1 MKWTPKQQEVINA
14 RGCNLLVSAAAGSGK
29 TAVLVERIIH
39 LICDE
44 ENPIDIDRLLVMTFT
59 SAAAGEMRERILKAI
74 EEKLAKDPAQEHLQV
89 QAALVHR
96 AQITTI
102 DSFCLSLI
110 RDHFNLLDID
120 PAFRIGDEG
129 ELMLLRGDVMEDML
143 EEYYE
148 KDDPVFSQ
156 FVENYASGK
165 SDSGIEDYIM
175 QVYTFSQS
183 NPFPREWLDQCR
195 QELLEM
201 NEEELDGTP
210 WMRFLLEDVRRQ
222 AEEWAEQLTDAME
235 VCGQEGGP
243 HMYLPTLQ
251 TELELVRK
259 IGAAKDY
266 GALYEALQNA
276 EFGRMAAAR
285 GKTIDPEKKE
295 YAAAARDRVKKAV
308 KAMVQQYGQSPADAV
323 DELAG
328 SRDVVLKLLELAGE
342 FHRRYQEAKRDKNIV
357 DFNDLEHEALRVLVK
372 REDKKLSYTPVAD
385 ELSKR
390 YAQILVDEY
399 QDSNDV
405 QETLIKSLSAER
417 FGRPNVFMVGDVKQ
431 SIYKFRLARPE
442 LFMKKY
448 ECYEDYG
455 AGKDNGP
462 EGGMEGAEAVGEEKS
477 GMSGAAAVGG
487 EDAAAA
493 KGRKAETGMDDA
505 GAPGEEKAEVSG
517 EGKIL
522 AEALPAE
529 KDPAMNRDRTEAE
542 EESVRGKKIEL
553 RQNFRSRASVLDS
566 INEVFFQIM
575 TRNLGNI
582 QYTDKVALH
591 AGASFARTE
600 NLVGTPTELL
610 LVDTGSKALGPN
622 NEELEDYTSRE
633 IEARLIASRIRELT
647 DPKTGLS
654 VWDKEAGCYRL
665 ARYGDMVILLR
676 SLTGWTD
683 SFLNVLT
690 QEDIPAFAET
700 GTGYFDTIE
709 VETVLAMLAVIDNPI
724 QDIPLAAVLKSPMV
738 GMEEEELA
746 WLMAVWKHAPEK
758 GQDRGIYGA
767 LRLAL
772 LGREQ
777 ESAQTAQETAANMW
791 DEDRQGPDGDQDKR
805 EKEEKWE
812 SFRSMIKKTD
822 AMWEDSHIDWE
833 KSEKEWKELA
843 GLVGMPEDAARSIHK
858 KSRAFA
864 SLLSA
869 LQSQAAYVPIHEL
882 IHRVYLQTG
891 YYDYV
896 SAMPAG
902 EVRKANLDMLIEK
915 ASAYE
920 KTSYKGLFHFIRYI
934 ERLKKYDTDFGEATA
949 AGKSQEMVRVMSI
962 HKSKGLEFPIV
973 FLAGMGKVFNKQDIR
988 GKLLIDADLGIGA
1001 DHLNVDTRVRACTLK
1016 KNVLKRKMDL
1026 DGLGEELR
1034 VLYVAM
1040 TRAKEKLIMT
1050 GADRYLDK
1058 KLERWHQKTWTGR
1071 QIPYTI
1077 LATASSYLDWILMC
1091 QPDISPLFSVEMIPV
1106 ESLVGQAVARR
1117 IEREVS
1123 EDELRSLNLDISYD
1137 EGMERLLTERLSF
1150 RYPYEA
1156 DIDLHTKISVSQ
1168 LKKQGQDIDDK
1179 NSLFQ
1184 PVIPEFLKEEGEKK
1198 EPGGAVRGSAYHRV
1212 LELIDLPAM
1221 TKEEDVRQWIR
1232 QACGEGRIA
1241 EDAAN
1246 MVKAEK
1252 IWRFLQSPMGKR
1264 MRLAQKEGRLHREQ
1278 QFVMGIPARDMGLG
1292 KSPELVLIQGII
1304 DAWMEDDD
1312 GLVLVD
1318 YKTDRIGKGQEEL
1331 LVKRYQVQLDY
1342 YKRALEQMVKRPVK
1356 EMVIYSLTLQ
1366 KEIFV

>member
-251 TELELVRK
+251 AELELVRK

-477 GMSGAAAVGG
+477 GMSGAAAVGE

-517 EGKIL
+517 EGEIL

-529 KDPAMNRDRTEAE
+529 
-542 EESVRGKKIEL
+542 
-553 RQNFRSRASVLDS
+553 
-566 INEVFFQIM
+566 
-575 TRNLGNI
+575 
-582 QYTDKVALH
+582 
-591 AGASFARTE
+591 
-600 NLVGTPTELL
+600 
-610 LVDTGSKALGPN
+610 
-622 NEELEDYTSRE
+622 
-633 IEARLIASRIRELT
+633 
-647 DPKTGLS
+647 
-654 VWDKEAGCYRL
+654 
-665 ARYGDMVILLR
+665 
-676 SLTGWTD
+676 
-683 SFLNVLT
+683 
-690 QEDIPAFAET
+690 
-700 GTGYFDTIE
+700 
-709 VETVLAMLAVIDNPI
+709 
-724 QDIPLAAVLKSPMV
+724 
-738 GMEEEELA
+738 
-746 WLMAVWKHAPEK
+746 
-758 GQDRGIYGA
+758 
-767 LRLAL
+767 
-772 LGREQ
+772 
-777 ESAQTAQETAANMW
+777 
-791 DEDRQGPDGDQDKR
+791 
-805 EKEEKWE
+805 
-812 SFRSMIKKTD
+812 
-822 AMWEDSHIDWE
+822 
-833 KSEKEWKELA
+833 
-843 GLVGMPEDAARSIHK
+843 
-858 KSRAFA
+858 
-864 SLLSA
+864 
-869 LQSQAAYVPIHEL
+869 
-882 IHRVYLQTG
+882 
-891 YYDYV
+891 
-896 SAMPAG
+896 
-902 EVRKANLDMLIEK
+902 
-915 ASAYE
+915 
-920 KTSYKGLFHFIRYI
+920 
-934 ERLKKYDTDFGEATA
+934 
-949 AGKSQEMVRVMSI
+949 
-962 HKSKGLEFPIV
+962 
-973 FLAGMGKVFNKQDIR
+973 
-988 GKLLIDADLGIGA
+988 
-1001 DHLNVDTRVRACTLK
+1001 
-1016 KNVLKRKMDL
+1016 
-1026 DGLGEELR
+1026 
-1034 VLYVAM
+1034 
-1040 TRAKEKLIMT
+1040 
-1050 GADRYLDK
+1050 
-1058 KLERWHQKTWTGR
+1058 
-1071 QIPYTI
+1071 
-1077 LATASSYLDWILMC
+1077 
-1091 QPDISPLFSVEMIPV
+1091 
-1106 ESLVGQAVARR
+1106 
-1117 IEREVS
+1117 
-1123 EDELRSLNLDISYD
+1123 
-1137 EGMERLLTERLSF
+1137 
-1150 RYPYEA
+1150 
-1156 DIDLHTKISVSQ
+1156 
-1168 LKKQGQDIDDK
+1168 
-1179 NSLFQ
+1179 
-1184 PVIPEFLKEEGEKK
+1184 
-1198 EPGGAVRGSAYHRV
+1198 
-1212 LELIDLPAM
+1212 
-1221 TKEEDVRQWIR
+1221 
-1232 QACGEGRIA
+1232 
-1241 EDAAN
+1241 
-1246 MVKAEK
+1246 
-1252 IWRFLQSPMGKR
+1252 
-1264 MRLAQKEGRLHREQ
+1264 
-1278 QFVMGIPARDMGLG
+1278 
-1292 KSPELVLIQGII
+1292 
-1304 DAWMEDDD
+1304 
-1312 GLVLVD
+1312 
-1318 YKTDRIGKGQEEL
+1318 
-1331 LVKRYQVQLDY
+1331 
-1342 YKRALEQMVKRPVK
+1342 
-1356 EMVIYSLTLQ
+1356 
-1366 KEIFV
+1366 

>member
-29 TAVLVERIIH
+29 TAVLVERILH

-44 ENPIDIDRLLVMTFT
+44 ENPVDIDRLLVMTFT

-74 EEKLAKDPAQEHLQV
+74 EEKLAENPAQEHLQV

-120 PAFRIGDEG
+120 PAFRVGDEG
-129 ELMLLRGDVMEDML
+129 ELMLLRGDVMEEML

-156 FVENYASGK
+156 FVENYAAGK

-183 NPFPREWLDQCR
+183 NPFPQEWLDQCR
-195 QELLEM
+195 RELLEM

-210 WMRFLLEDVRRQ
+210 WMKFLLEDVRGQ
-222 AEEWAEQLTDAME
+222 AGEWAEQLTEAME
-235 VCGQEGGP
+235 ACGQEGGP
-243 HMYLPTLQ
+243 YMYLPTLQ
-251 TELELVRK
+251 AELELVRT

-266 GALYEALQNA
+266 GTLYHALQNA
-276 EFGRMAAAR
+276 EFGRLAAAR

-308 KAMVQQYGQSPADAV
+308 KAMAERYGSQSPQEAV
-323 DELAG
+323 EELAG

-372 REDKKLSYTPVAD
+372 REDKNLSYTPVAD

-390 YAQILVDEY
+390 YAEILVDEY

-442 LFMKKY
+442 LFMNKY

-455 AGKDNGP
+455 A
-462 EGGMEGAEAVGEEKS
+462 
-477 GMSGAAAVGG
+477 
-487 EDAAAA
+487 
-493 KGRKAETGMDDA
+493 
-505 GAPGEEKAEVSG
+505 
-517 EGKIL
+517 
-522 AEALPAE
+522 E
-529 KDPAMNRDRTEAE
+529 KDPAKNQDRAEAE
-542 EESVRGKKIEL
+542 GESVRGKKIEL

-566 INEVFFQIM
+566 VNQVFFQIM

-582 QYTDKVALH
+582 QYTDNVALH
-591 AGASFARTE
+591 AGASFAQTE
-600 NLVGTPTELL
+600 DQAGTPTELL
-610 LVDTGSKALGPN
+610 LVDTGAKAMGPN
-622 NEELEDYTSRE
+622 DEELEDYTSRE

-709 VETVLAMLAVIDNPI
+709 VETILAMLAVIDNPI
-724 QDIPLAAVLKSPMV
+724 QDIPLAAVLKSPVADMD
-738 GMEEEELA
+738 EEELA
-746 WLMAVWKHAPEK
+746 WLMAAWKHAPEK

-772 LGREQ
+772 LGSEQRE
-777 ESAQTAQETAANMW
+777 AQAAQETAAEMW
-791 DEDRQGPDGDQDKR
+791 DESWQEPDGDP
-805 EKEEKWE
+805 EKESGEEEWEKKGKIQKKNPEMWE
-812 SFRSMIKKTD
+812 YKSETEHKNGNLWEMDDNDQTKTGGRREAGHIDQSETGKRGENFQSPIRKTD
-822 AMWEDSHIDWE
+822 AMWEDSQIDWE
-833 KSEKEWKELA
+833 RSQKEWGELA
-843 GLVGMPEDAARSIHK
+843 ELVGMPEETARSIHK
-858 KSRAFA
+858 KCRAFA
-864 SLLSA
+864 CLLSG

-949 AGKSQEMVRVMSI
+949 AGKSQDMVRVMSI

-973 FLAGMGKVFNKQDIR
+973 FLAGMGKAFNKQDIR

-1001 DHLNVDTRVRACTLK
+1001 DHLNVDTRVKACTLK
-1016 KNVLKRKMDL
+1016 KNVLKRKMEL

-1040 TRAKEKLIMT
+1040 TRAQEKLIMT
-1050 GADRYLDK
+1050 GTDRFLDK
-1058 KLERWHQKTWTGR
+1058 KLDRWRQKTWTGR

-1091 QPDISPLFSVEMIPV
+1091 RPDKSPLFSVDMIPV

-1123 EDELRSLNLDISYD
+1123 EDELKNLDLDISYD
-1137 EGMERLLTERLSF
+1137 DGMERLLTERLSF
-1150 RYPYEA
+1150 QYPYEA

-1184 PVIPEFLKEEGEKK
+1184 PLIPEFLKEEGEKR

-1221 TKEEDVRQWIR
+1221 AKEEDVRQWIR

-1241 EDAAN
+1241 RDAAD
-1246 MVKAEK
+1246 MVSGEK

-1264 MRLAQKEGRLHREQ
+1264 MSLAQKEGRLHREQ

-1292 KSPELVLIQGII
+1292 SSRELVLIQGII
-1304 DAWMEDDD
+1304 DAWMEEED

-1331 LVKRYQVQLDY
+1331 LAKRYQVQLDY
-1342 YKRALEQMVKRPVK
+1342 YKRALEQMVQRPVK
-1356 EMVIYSLTLQ
+1356 ERVIYSLTLQ
-1366 KEIFV
+1366 KEILV